1 MATVLTVT
9 ANSCSLAGS
18 VFRAFTQISSVYVG
32 HSTDTASR
40 ILPEAV
46 TVPAA
51 TSRAQASQGLVRVLV
66 RAYCDLCMNAESIYA
81 KLRW

>member
-1 MATVLTVT
+1 MT
-9 ANSCSLAGS
+9 ANSLSLAGS
-18 VFRAFTQISSVYVG
+18 VFRALLRISSVYVG

-46 TVPAA
+46 PVPAS

>member
-1 MATVLTVT
+1 M
-9 ANSCSLAGS
+9 
-18 VFRAFTQISSVYVG
+18 YVG